1 MYNIY
6 LFLNFLLISNKLW
19 LSYFP
24 FYLISIVR
32 IFIFFPIKIFHGKGR
47 SCLRARIRVSE
58 TFSMEAGAQEPLL
71 CWTSSFAGSRAEMRQ
86 KGWMHPLGWGP
97 GQGWGPAD

>member
-58 TFSMEAGAQEPLL
+58 TFSMEAGG
-71 CWTSSFAGSRAEMRQ
+71 TGTFAVLDFQLRRE
-86 KGWMHPLGWGP
+86 
-97 GQGWGPAD
+97 QG